1 MAGAAPGLP
10 KILACPSTLTSV
22 APVARLASGDHVRLD
37 ALHVLDL
44 TLLKTKVESLMTEK
58 VEATTLEVAAI
69 RGSSR

>member
-1 MAGAAPGLP
+1 MEDLHAVTTYDWTNTLLSKAD
-10 KILACPSTLTSV
+10 ACK
-22 APVARLASGDHVRLD
+22 RLD
-37 ALHVLDL
+37 RTHVLDL